1 MSFTPTTEYLIPKLK
16 LDTLLTMLGRGVRL
30 NGRRLDE
37 FRPIN
42 IVTDY
47 IPNADGSALVKLG
60 NTQVLVGVK
69 LEVGTPYPDTPN
81 DGNLIINAEFMPTA
95 SPVFEPGPP
104 DENAIELARVIDRGI
119 RESRAIDLS
128 RLALIPGKRVWN
140 LWVDI
145 YVLDHDGNLIDASS
159 IGVLAALLTTRIPKA
174 EVKENN
180 EVVIDKTVK
189 TSPLSINKYVTTIT
203 IVKVGGYL
211 MVDPDLEE
219 ESLMDAKLIVSVTDD
234 GLIAGLQKS
243 GPGYFTEEELMKA
256 INIGLSKG
264 RELIDIIKGSVQT
277 SSQTIH

>member
-1 MSFTPTTEYLIPKLK
+1 MSFTPTTEYLVPKLK
-16 LDTLLTMLGRGVRL
+16 LETLLAILGRGVRL

-37 FRPIN
+37 YRPIS
-42 IVTDY
+42 IITDY

-60 NTQVLVGVK
+60 NTQVLVGIK

-95 SPVFEPGPP
+95 SPIFEPGPP

-119 RESRAIDLS
+119 RESRAVDLS
-128 RLALIPGKRVWN
+128 KLALIPGKRVWN

-159 IGVLAALLTTRIPKA
+159 MGVLAALSTTKVPKA
-174 EVKENN
+174 EIKENN
-180 EVVIDKTVK
+180 EVVIDKTVR
-189 TSPLSINKYVTTIT
+189 TSQLSINKYVTTVTVAKI
-203 IVKVGGYL
+203 GEHL
-211 MVDPDLEE
+211 LVDPDLEE

-256 INIGLSKG
+256 ISIGLNKG
-264 RELIDIIKGSVQT
+264 KELIDIIKGSVQA
-277 SSQTIH
+277 SPQVV